1 VSVEE
6 QLRWEAGA
14 RRWAAAT
21 ALGAGAL
28 LLGAII
34 PASITSRDAPEDAPG
49 APIANV
55 EFIHHHATALTVV
68 AVLFAIGT
76 LLIAAALVFL
86 YRATKFRRPQLQNV
100 ALFMAVFGPI
110 GRAVGLVVQ
119 QVAISHAATDAVT
132 NHPGNYFVARDI
144 GNGGAVL
151 AGAILGQVGALAM
164 GFALVLLALNAM
176 RVGLL
181 TRFMGWL
188 GIIVGV
194 LFVVPLGSPL
204 PIVQGFWLLAL
215 GVLFAGRWPSGTPAA
230 WETGTA
236 IPWPTQQELRERR
249 EEVRDRGGG
258 RPRREPAPVVEGTAE
273 PVGAGA
279 PNPSASKKRK
289 RKKRR

>member
-1 VSVEE
+1 VSVDE

-14 RRWAAAT
+14 RRWAAPT
-21 ALGAGAL
+21 ALAAGAV
-28 LLGAII
+28 LLGAIV
-34 PASITSRDAPEDAPG
+34 PASITSRDAPKDGPG
-49 APIANV
+49 APLANV
-55 EFIHHHATALTVV
+55 QFIHDHSTALTVV

-76 LLIAAALVFL
+76 VLITGALVFL

-100 ALFMAVFGPI
+100 ALFMAVFGPL

-119 QVAISHAATDAVT
+119 QVAIANAAGDAIT
-132 NHPGNYFVARDI
+132 HHPGNYFVARDI
-144 GNGGAVL
+144 GSGGGVL

-215 GVLFAGRWPSGTPAA
+215 GVLIAGRWPSGTPAA

-236 IPWPTQQELRERR
+236 VPWPSQQELRERR
-249 EEVRDRGGG
+249 EEVRERGGG
-258 RPRREPAPVVEGTAE
+258 RPRREPAPVVEGSAE

-279 PNPSASKKRK
+279 PHPASKKRK